1 MSISPKSKHSRTAN
15 IVSAS
20 VRPED
25 ADRPGGRRAG
35 QSRNQFILETACQEA
50 RSVLLDQTH
59 FNLDED
65 AFRRFTE
72 LLDAPPNPNP
82 GLECLLS
89 RKAPWEEQAA
99 TSPEAPGPGRS
110 GGLRGGEAGDD
121 AAVGYGVRAEGGFA
135 AFALDQRQR
144 RSHVFH
150 ADVKR
155 DVLPRRAHGAPPP
168 GLEPVSTSE

>member
-15 IVSAS
+15 IVLRLSTDQKTLIDQAAEA
-20 VRPED
+20 R
-25 ADRPGGRRAG
+25 G

-110 GGLRGGEAGDD
+110 GGLRG
-121 AAVGYGVRAEGGFA
+121 R
-135 AFALDQRQR
+135 
-144 RSHVFH
+144 
-150 ADVKR
+150 
-155 DVLPRRAHGAPPP
+155 
-168 GLEPVSTSE
+168 